1 MSEKILIIGKNSK
14 ISKELL
20 KKIPKNKT
28 VIQPSKYVWN
38 MEDINFDKLKIAS
51 IKKVNKILLLQSFI
65 SSIPFLKRNSIDIQN
80 QVSVNLLSVVKI
92 CEIALQ
98 NNKNVKIII
107 PKENLGWAKAVNI
120 GIKESKTQ
128 MVFISQPDV
137 KLIDN
142 CVDKLIE
149 CIKDFKDFKIP
160 ENIYLTSLNYD
171 TGLKSAPGEKN
182 TIIEALKIRDIN
194 SLDNNNLISINEHD
208 IMMKFRQFY

>member
-38 MEDINFDKLKIAS
+38 MEDINFDKIKIAS
-51 IKKVNKILLLQSFI
+51 IKKANKILLLQSFI
-65 SSIPFLKRNSIDIQN
+65 SSTPFLKRNSIDIQN

-107 PKENLGWAKAVNI
+107 LGSESGVKGSFDIVYALTKSAIHKYVEERQIKYPKQQLICIAPSTIIDANMTLKRKDKKNIKKSIRANPKKRGILSKEISNLI
-120 GIKESKTQ
+120 YSIFYEQT
-128 MVFISQPDV
+128 D
-137 KLIDN
+137 
-142 CVDKLIE
+142 
-149 CIKDFKDFKIP
+149 
-160 ENIYLTSLNYD
+160 YLT
-171 TGLKSAPGEKN
+171 N
-182 TIIEALKIRDIN
+182 TVIRIDGG
-194 SLDNNNLISINEHD
+194 
-208 IMMKFRQFY
+208 KFARM

>member
-28 VIQPSKYVWN
+28 VFQPSKDIWN
-38 MEDINFDKLKIAS
+38 MEDINFDKIKIAS
-51 IKKVNKILLLQSFI
+51 IKKANKILLLQSFI

-107 PKENLGWAKAVNI
+107 I
-120 GIKESKTQ
+120 
-128 MVFISQPDV
+128 
-137 KLIDN
+137 
-142 CVDKLIE
+142 
-149 CIKDFKDFKIP
+149 
-160 ENIYLTSLNYD
+160 
-171 TGLKSAPGEKN
+171 
-182 TIIEALKIRDIN
+182 
-194 SLDNNNLISINEHD
+194 
-208 IMMKFRQFY
+208 